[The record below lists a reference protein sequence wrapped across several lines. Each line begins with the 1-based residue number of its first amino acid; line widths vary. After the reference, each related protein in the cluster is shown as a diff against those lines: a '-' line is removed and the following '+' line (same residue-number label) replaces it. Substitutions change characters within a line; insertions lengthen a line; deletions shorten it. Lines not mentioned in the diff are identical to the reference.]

1 MPPIKVQD
9 NQTSE
14 AESKELQSNS
24 YRRHKTTQ
32 VIILD
37 IPLEFS
43 RDRIQ
48 RSLKKYG
55 QISNLQIENGNNS
68 FKTVHVTFNPT
79 KLDLNKTWAIPMDN
93 TIARILPYDNFNSTL
108 AN

>member
-1 MPPIKVQD
+1 VPPTKVQD

-14 AESKELQSNS
+14 AESEELQNNS
-24 YRRHKTTQ
+24 YMRHKTIQ

-55 QISNLQIENGNNS
+55 QISNL
-68 FKTVHVTFNPT
+68 
-79 KLDLNKTWAIPMDN
+79 
-93 TIARILPYDNFNSTL
+93 
-108 AN
+108 